1 MCKNVQW
8 QCQLAR
14 YPQTIALRQTMAC
27 TQAAV
32 LFLIETI
39 KESDAFG
46 LHSSRHQVDI
56 ILIETVEESDA
67 YELVNAT

>member
-1 MCKNVQW
+1 MRRSLSAPDVRIDTFK
-8 QCQLAR
+8 
-14 YPQTIALRQTMAC
+14 
-27 TQAAV
+27 
-32 LFLIETI
+32 IETI